1 MPRNLRI
8 FTTVTLKTQVQVE
21 SAPPVIESQAVSR
34 SDDVCSFHRAMTICF
49 VQSPTQ
55 ICIRWP
61 FIHAGSESTVANC
74 DGACSDYVR
83 AKGWGDSPF
92 CRQVDELGER
102 IVLSGQCRGIRGPS
116 SSFEKAQPWF
126 RALLWIARTQI
137 CVLVETRPTV
147 NDLFTVIDPKRVTNR
162 DSLCWS
168 CTSVGDSPSQLCF
181 AWGGPQADE
190 SLF

>member
-1 MPRNLRI
+1 MLFCFCFFVMPRNLRI

-55 ICIRWP
+55 ICICRP

-74 DGACSDYVR
+74 DGAWADYVR
-83 AKGWGDSPF
+83 AKGWAIRLPLY
-92 CRQVDELGER
+92 RQVDELGER

-116 SSFEKAQPWF
+116 SSVEKAQP
-126 RALLWIARTQI
+126 
-137 CVLVETRPTV
+137 
-147 NDLFTVIDPKRVTNR
+147 
-162 DSLCWS
+162 
-168 CTSVGDSPSQLCF
+168 
-181 AWGGPQADE
+181 
-190 SLF
+190 